1 MVKFKE
7 IEAKSILQ
15 PQKYRDDWF
24 WNRYNLN
31 SYRGCQFACNYCD
44 AITEKYLVHEDYK
57 DFSRI
62 IYVKKNAP
70 GVLETEVKKFK
81 PDVVAMSGV
90 TDPYQPAERK
100 YELTRK
106 ILKILAKHKFPV
118 HIITKSDLVL
128 KDIDLLKEIAK
139 QTWCSV
145 SLTIVTFNQ
154 ELLPYLEPFAP
165 SPERRL
171 EAIRKLNDAGIQA
184 GVDFTPIV
192 PYLLDNEEN
201 IEEVVKRA
209 SEHAKYILIGAAMT
223 LRSNQ
228 RIRFLE
234 LLRKNFP
241 EHVEKY
247 ENLYGNQES
256 PPKDYIVR
264 LNKCAFEFCKK
275 YGIKNYIQPPNFE
288 RSSKQKTLIPAESQD
303 EENFKVA
310 TLLLLIAF
318 FKEFK
323 SANPYSAW
331 AYHKASQNIE
341 KLDES
346 IKEIYKRE
354 ELRKISGVGES
365 VSKVIEEFLVNG
377 KSERLEKEM
386 SEW

>member
-139 QTWCSV
+139 QTWCSI

-201 IEEVVKRA
+201 IKEVVKRA

-228 RIRFLE
+228 RTRFLE

-275 YGIKNYIQPPNFE
+275 YGIKNYI
-288 RSSKQKTLIPAESQD
+288 
-303 EENFKVA
+303 
-310 TLLLLIAF
+310 
-318 FKEFK
+318 
-323 SANPYSAW
+323 
-331 AYHKASQNIE
+331 
-341 KLDES
+341 
-346 IKEIYKRE
+346 
-354 ELRKISGVGES
+354 
-365 VSKVIEEFLVNG
+365 
-377 KSERLEKEM
+377 
-386 SEW
+386 

>member
-228 RIRFLE
+228 RTRFLE

>member
-201 IEEVVKRA
+201 IKEVVKRA

-228 RIRFLE
+228 RTRFLE

-354 ELRKISGVGES
+354 ELRKISGVGEG

>member
-201 IEEVVKRA
+201 IKEVVKRA

-228 RIRFLE
+228 RTRFLE

-275 YGIKNYIQPPNFE
+275 YGIKNYIQPPSFE